1 MGVIKTNRLLQYCKS
16 GYVVFFIWICG
27 LYGWILYFV
36 CVFVLFVFCSN
47 CIGGHQLNW
56 MGLIKTNLCGRRLL
70 WCCHC
75 WRKCLG
81 RMNTVLLLYFLPV
94 FCSVDLTWMDCNTV
108 CTMFPLGWW
117 FCIIASIYFVLL
129 CILYHGAC
137 SHWAG
142 GGWPQWNF
150 HAPSRVTA
158 TQRGIPPH
166 LSKYKHK
173 ILFV

>member
-81 RMNTVLLLYFLPV
+81 RMNTAVLSPYFLSV
-94 FCSVDLTWMDCNTV
+94 FCSLNLTWMDCNTV
-108 CTMFPLGWW
+108 CTMQTCSPWDGGSVLSYPYILCYYV
-117 FCIIASIYFVLL
+117 FCITVPVHTGMVVGDHNGTST
-129 CILYHGAC
+129 
-137 SHWAG
+137 
-142 GGWPQWNF
+142 PR
-150 HAPSRVTA
+150 PE
-158 TQRGIPPH
+158 
-166 LSKYKHK
+166 
-173 ILFV
+173 